1 MLMKLSELQQKIIN
15 CRKCKRLVTF
25 RNKIVTN
32 KKKQFEKEHYW
43 GKPTPG
49 FGNINA
55 KIVIFGLAPAAHG
68 ATRTGRVFTGDKSG
82 DLLYRS
88 LFKAGL
94 SNQAESNNI
103 NDGLQLSCY
112 ITNVLKCV
120 PPEDKPTMTELN
132 NCSSFLESELS
143 LLSKAKVFIT
153 IGQVAFK
160 EILKFYKQRYQ
171 LPKTIIFKH
180 GAKYHMPDHKILISS
195 YHTSPRN
202 FNTGIINEAKMIK
215 LFIMAKKLSR

>member
-1 MLMKLSELQQKIIN
+1 MKLSELQEKIIN

-25 RNKIVTN
+25 RNTIVTN

-49 FGNINA
+49 FGNINS
-55 KIVIFGLAPAAHG
+55 KIIIFGLAPAAHG

-82 DLLYRS
+82 NLLYRS

-103 NDGLQLSCY
+103 NDGLRLSCY

-120 PPEDKPTMTELN
+120 PPEDKPTTKELN

-143 LLSKAKVFIT
+143 LLSNAKVFIT

-160 EILKFYKQRYQ
+160 EILKFYKQKYP

-202 FNTGIINEAKMIK
+202 FNTGIIDEAKMIK
-215 LFIMAKKLSR
+215 FFTMAKKLSR

>member
-1 MLMKLSELQQKIIN
+1 MKLSELQEKIIN

-25 RNKIVTN
+25 RNTIVTN

-49 FGNINA
+49 FGNINS
-55 KIVIFGLAPAAHG
+55 KIIIFGLAPAAHG

-82 DLLYRS
+82 NLLYRS

-103 NDGLQLSCY
+103 NDGLRLSCY

-120 PPEDKPTMTELN
+120 PPEDKPTTKELN

-160 EILKFYKQRYQ
+160 EILKFYKQKYP

-202 FNTGIINEAKMIK
+202 FNTGIIDEAKMIK
-215 LFIMAKKLSR
+215 LFTMAKKLSR

>member
-1 MLMKLSELQQKIIN
+1 MKLSELQEKIIN

-25 RNKIVTN
+25 RNTIVTN

-49 FGNINA
+49 FGNINS
-55 KIVIFGLAPAAHG
+55 KIIIFGLAPAAHG

-103 NDGLQLSCY
+103 NDSLRLSCY

-120 PPEDKPTMTELN
+120 PPEDKPTTKELN

-160 EILKFYKQRYQ
+160 EILKFYKQKYP

-202 FNTGIINEAKMIK
+202 FNTGIIDEAKMIK
-215 LFIMAKKLSR
+215 LFTMAKKLSR

>member
-15 CRKCKRLVTF
+15 CRECKRLVTF

-32 KKKQFEKEHYW
+32 KKKQFEKERYW

-160 EILKFYKQRYQ
+160 EILKFYKQKYQ

>member
-1 MLMKLSELQQKIIN
+1 MKLSELQEKIIN

-25 RNKIVTN
+25 RNTIVTN

-49 FGNINA
+49 FGNINS
-55 KIVIFGLAPAAHG
+55 KIIIFGLAPAAHG

-103 NDGLQLSCY
+103 NDGLRLSCY

-120 PPEDKPTMTELN
+120 PPEDKPTTKELN
-132 NCSSFLESELS
+132 NCSSLLESELS

-160 EILKFYKQRYQ
+160 EILKFYKQKYP

-202 FNTGIINEAKMIK
+202 FNTGIIDEAKMIK
-215 LFIMAKKLSR
+215 LFTMAKKLSR

>member
-1 MLMKLSELQQKIIN
+1 MKLSELQEKIIN

-25 RNKIVTN
+25 RNTIVTN

-49 FGNINA
+49 FGNINS
-55 KIVIFGLAPAAHG
+55 KIIIFGLAPAAHG

-103 NDGLQLSCY
+103 NDGLRLSCY

-120 PPEDKPTMTELN
+120 PPEDKPTTKELN
-132 NCSSFLESELS
+132 NCSSFLEIELS

-160 EILKFYKQRYQ
+160 EILKIYKQKYP

-202 FNTGIINEAKMIK
+202 FNTGIIDEAKMIK
-215 LFIMAKKLSR
+215 LFTMAKKLSR

>member
-1 MLMKLSELQQKIIN
+1 MKLSELQEKIIN

-25 RNKIVTN
+25 RHTIVTN
-32 KKKQFEKEHYW
+32 KKKQCEKEHYW

-49 FGNINA
+49 FGNINS
-55 KIVIFGLAPAAHG
+55 KIIIFGLAPAAHG

-103 NDGLQLSCY
+103 NDGLRLSCY

-120 PPEDKPTMTELN
+120 PPEDKPTTKELN

-160 EILKFYKQRYQ
+160 EILKFYKQKYP

-202 FNTGIINEAKMIK
+202 FNTGIIDEAKMIK
-215 LFIMAKKLSR
+215 LFTMAKKLSR